1 MIEGNTV
8 VVHDGT
14 VHPGGAVDVV
24 LEAARALDS
33 DLLVGVSGMDK
44 SWWAKRAPNDIRVLK
59 FANRRSTIRDAL
71 LSHKMLK
78 LDLKEYDL
86 VLTSGPAAKFYQ
98 TYDDQT
104 RYHYLHHPPLP
115 SLWFDGGLFSY
126 LVKTVDRIETWAVE
140 GVICNSELTARRC
153 VTQYSREP
161 DAVINPPVD
170 VERFRT
176 DRERERG
183 AVVMVGRLEA
193 RKRVELA
200 VDAFDG
206 IGEVNGQ
213 VPQLHLLGD
222 GPLRSTVES
231 RAPANVHVHG
241 FVSDKELT
249 RRVEAAEA
257 GLFLAER
264 EDFGITPIEY
274 MAAGTPVVGVDE
286 PNTNNQVVDTETGTL
301 VDPTVV
307 SVRAGVRRALTS
319 DWDRDRIREASTAYG
334 VEAFRTGLVNTL
346 RPRSDD

>member
-1 MIEGNTV
+1 MTECDAV

-14 VHPGGAVDVV
+14 IHPGGAVDVV

-33 DLLVGVSGMDK
+33 DLVIGVSGMSK
-44 SWWAKRAPNDIRVLK
+44 SWWVKRAPNDVRVLK
-59 FANRRSTIRDAL
+59 FVNKRSTLRDAL
-71 LSHKMLK
+71 LARKMLK
-78 LDLKEYDL
+78 LNLTEYNL

-126 LVKTVDRIETWAVE
+126 LVKTVDRIETWAIE
-140 GVICNSELTARRC
+140 GVICNSELTAQRC
-153 VTQYSREP
+153 VTQYGREP
-161 DAVINPPVD
+161 DAVVNPPVD
-170 VERFRT
+170 VECFRT

-183 AVVMVGRLEA
+183 SVVMVGRLEM

-200 VDAFDG
+200 VDAFDD

-213 VPQLHLLGD
+213 IPQLHLLGD
-222 GPLRSTVES
+222 GPLRRTIES
-231 RAPANVHVHG
+231 RAPENVHVHG
-241 FVSDKELT
+241 FVSDDELM
-249 RRVEAAEA
+249 RRVETAEA
-257 GLFLAER
+257 GLFLAKR

-286 PNTNNQVVDTETGTL
+286 PNTSNQIIDNKTGTL
-301 VDPTVV
+301 IHPDV
-307 SVRAGVRRALTS
+307 SSVKTGIRRVLTS

-334 VEAFRTGLVNTL
+334 VAAFRTGLVDAL
-346 RPRSDD
+346 RP